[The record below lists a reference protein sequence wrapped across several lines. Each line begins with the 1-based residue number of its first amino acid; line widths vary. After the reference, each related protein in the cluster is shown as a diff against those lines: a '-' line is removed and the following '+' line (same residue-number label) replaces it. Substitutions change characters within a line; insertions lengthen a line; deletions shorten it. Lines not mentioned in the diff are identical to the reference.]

1 MSPITGRLDLT
12 AWRNDDWYE
21 YPLRVRGI
29 DITGIALDMEVRRTG
44 DTSGPALIALGKV
57 TDGQNGATFETQG
70 IHLRG
75 VSTVDGVVTSDVRIR
90 MDRATLQAM
99 PYYGELGEAADF
111 EYAFLIGGR
120 TRLIGK
126 FILPAHAY
134 GSDNANEDRAESTG
148 LGWRSDIPDAGA
160 TLSVSQDGG
169 ATIAIDGADLISV
182 TAEEAKD
189 AAAAAADALQ
199 QTEAISTTSYR
210 AVAGYPEREAIPLN
224 QRGNGMRVQTMVDG
238 RISEWRDDLYAP
250 GGWTGLKTEE
260 ELTRRQLQHGTQ
272 GQDTIDGLP
281 ATLAAQAAAI
291 GRIDRDI
298 AYKDTAITA
307 FTVAPAIAEVG
318 TTVNTVTF
326 HLEETGSGP
335 FAKVITR
342 GDGQTVWWLKSASRD
357 VIAFADATISTDL
370 LTAGDS
376 LIYDW
381 GPTAANAAGLN
392 LANPTAALY
401 SQTIRKLALR
411 LGVFVIAVTL
421 AGNILPASGA
431 TGTVTAVNGQPT
443 TFANPDAFLHASG
456 NDTEAHAMTGT
467 LAGRQ
472 VTITYNPVN
481 LDVYAITQANG
492 AAVAVPAGSVFVPDF
507 AAMMTS
513 RELWLM
519 PGHNSM
525 SLSSPA
531 ASFEEIRTTI
541 DAIMAK
547 RGNNRTLLTM
557 FWLAE
562 AELSLLPYV
571 NELRAYLRKAY
582 PANYVVDAQG
592 RDTYDMLLA
601 NSSPAD
607 RARGLV
613 SANLRRDDLHPN
625 ATGIGLLKDQV
636 LYFRAARMAGT
647 MALTVTTDFTLAVNG
662 KIRIATVRFF
672 NKGHAG
678 IVDKTAGIT
687 SVEANGTAQSWFADG
702 VARNLKITVQA
713 AGYLWYSQ
721 PASQADPS
729 AFKVN
734 GFAVTPIKTLRDHT
748 TGTNQVVQ
756 YADFLLSNRLAVGTV
771 VNLETIA

>member
-1 MSPITGRLDLT
+1 M
-12 AWRNDDWYE
+12 A
-21 YPLRVRGI
+21 
-29 DITGIALDMEVRRTG
+29 
-44 DTSGPALIALGKV
+44 
-57 TDGQNGATFETQG
+57 
-70 IHLRG
+70 
-75 VSTVDGVVTSDVRIR
+75 
-90 MDRATLQAM
+90 
-99 PYYGELGEAADF
+99 
-111 EYAFLIGGR
+111 
-120 TRLIGK
+120 
-126 FILPAHAY
+126 
-134 GSDNANEDRAESTG
+134 
-148 LGWRSDIPDAGA
+148 
-160 TLSVSQDGG
+160 
-169 ATIAIDGADLISV
+169 ATIASILRDGEDPSMPALRQWLQALSSSVASSSLGFRTFFNLNDLNVYVPTGDQPTYAFTTDDGLTAYKFTNGAWVIDNTFYQGFGDLVAPVVSDLANFKTSLLGADKGVSGYGEREDIAVAIRPYGLERRVARAFQDANGVWQPRTFRWIN
-182 TAEEAKD
+182 TAGGD
-189 AAAAAADALQ
+189 
-199 QTEAISTTSYR
+199 
-210 AVAGYPEREAIPLN
+210 AVAG
-224 QRGNGMRVQTMVDG
+224 
-238 RISEWRDDLYAP
+238 P
-250 GGWTGLKTEE
+250 GDWLGLFTEE

-281 ATLAAQAAAI
+281 ATLAAQSAAI
-291 GRIDRDI
+291 ERIDRDI
-298 AYKDTAITA
+298 AYKDTAITS
-307 FTVAPAIAEVG
+307 FTVAPAVVESG
-318 TTVNTVTF
+318 TTINAVNF
-326 HLEETGSGP
+326 HLEEVGSGP
-335 FAKVITR
+335 FAKVISR
-342 GDGQTVWWLKSASRD
+342 GDGQTVWWLKSASHD
-357 VIAFADATISTDL
+357 TIAFADATFSTDL
-370 LTAGDS
+370 LTGGDS

-421 AGNILPASGA
+421 AGNMLPASGA

-456 NDTEAHAMTGT
+456 NDTEAHAMAGT

-472 VTITYNPVN
+472 VTIRYNPVN
-481 LDVYAITQANG
+481 VDVYAITQANG

-547 RGNNRTLLTM
+547 RGNNRTLLTI

-601 NSSPAD
+601 NSSAAD

-636 LYFRAARMAGT
+636 IYFRNARMSGT

-662 KIRIATVRFF
+662 KTRMASVRFF

-687 SVEANGTAQSWFADG
+687 SAEANGMVQSWFADV
-702 VARNLKITVQA
+702 VARTLTVAVQT

-734 GFAVTPIKTLRDHT
+734 GFAVTPTKTLRTHT
-748 TGTNQVVQ
+748 TATGQVVQ
-756 YADFLLSNRLAVGTV
+756 YADFLLSNRLSAGAVMTM
-771 VNLETIA
+771 EIFA

>member
-1 MSPITGRLDLT
+1 MSKPMTARHDLT
-12 AWRNDDWYE
+12 IWRNDDYYE
-21 YPLRVRGI
+21 YPIRVVGLDLT
-29 DITGIALDMEVRRTG
+29 DIVLKMEIRFAG
-44 DTSGPALIALGKV
+44 DTPGPALVSLVKV
-57 TDGQNGATFETQG
+57 TQEAEGVWFLGAPVTYGVPTSL
-70 IHLRG
+70 IHIRMNRATIQSL
-75 VSTVDGVVTSDVRIR
+75 SYDGVLGDTTVR
-90 MDRATLQAM
+90 
-99 PYYGELGEAADF
+99 
-111 EYAFLIGGR
+111 EYALLIGGR
-120 TRLIGK
+120 TRMMGRILI
-126 FILPAHAY
+126 PPHAY
-134 GSDNANEDRAESTG
+134 GSNDAPAKRGAGKGVTAQTMA
-148 LGWRSDIPDAGA
+148 PDTGA
-160 TLSVSQDGG
+160 TMTLSADGG
-169 ATIAIDGADLISV
+169 ATLEIDGADMVAAIGN
-182 TAEEAKD
+182 EAV
-189 AAAAAADALQ
+189 AAADAAKDALAR
-199 QTEAISTTSYR
+199 TEAISTTSYR
-210 AVAGYPEREAIPLN
+210 AVADYPEREAIPLD
-224 QRGNGMRVQTMVDG
+224 QRGNGLRVQTMSDG
-238 RISEWRDDLYAP
+238 RIVEWRTAQFAP
-250 GGWTGLKTEE
+250 GGWTSLLNEE
-260 ELTRRQLQHGTQ
+260 ELTRRALQHGTQ

-281 ATLAAQAAAI
+281 ATLAAQTAAI

-307 FTVAPAIAEVG
+307 FTVAPAVVEIG
-318 TTVNTVTF
+318 TTVNAVTF
-326 HLEETGSGP
+326 HIEETGSGP

-342 GDGQTVWWLKSASRD
+342 GDGQTVWWLKSASHD
-357 VIAFADATISTDL
+357 TIAFADAAFATDL
-370 LTAGDS
+370 LTGGDS

-381 GPTAANAAGLN
+381 GPTAANAVGLN

-421 AGNILPASGA
+421 AGNVLPASGA

-472 VTITYNPVN
+472 VTITYNPAN

-601 NSSPAD
+601 NSSAAD

-636 LYFRAARMAGT
+636 LYFRNARMAGT
-647 MALTVTTDFTLAVNG
+647 MALAVTTDFTLSVNG
-662 KIRIATVRFF
+662 KTRIASVRFF

-678 IVDKTAGIT
+678 IVDKAGGIAST
-687 SVEANGTAQSWFADG
+687 DANGMSQSWWADSISRSLA
-702 VARNLKITVQA
+702 VPVQA
-713 AGYLWYSQ
+713 AGYVWYSQ

-734 GFAVTPIKTLRDHT
+734 GFAVTGTKTLRNHT
-748 TGTNQVVQ
+748 TATGQIVQ
-756 YADFLLSNRLAVGTV
+756 YADFRLSNRLNAGPAI
-771 VNLETIA
+771 NLEIIA

>member
-1 MSPITGRLDLT
+1 MTLSITAQHDIT
-12 AWRNDDWYE
+12 ALRNDDYFE
-21 YPLRVRGI
+21 YPVRVIGP
-29 DITGIALDMEVRRTG
+29 DLTGIAMVMEVRLAG
-44 DTSGPALIALGKV
+44 DTHGLPMKSLAKV
-57 TDGQNGATFETQG
+57 TTAIE
-70 IHLRG
+70 G
-75 VSTVDGVVTSDVRIR
+75 VYFAGMTLVDGVAHNDIRIR
-90 MDRATLQAM
+90 MNRATLQSMGYATAR
-99 PYYGELGEAADF
+99 GTTAVR
-111 EYAFLIGGR
+111 EYAFVIGGR
-120 TRLIGK
+120 TRLTGRLL
-126 FILPAHAY
+126 LPPHAY
-134 GSDNANEDRAESTG
+134 
-148 LGWRSDIPDAGA
+148 RSDDAPVVFPGGSSVRVEREFLSQDAG
-160 TLSVSQDGG
+160 LSLTISQDGG
-169 ATIAIDGADLISV
+169 VTLVIDGAGIVSA
-182 TAEEAKD
+182 TAEEAKAAAEEAQD
-189 AAAAAADALQ
+189 AAAR
-199 QTEAISTTSYR
+199 TEAIASTSFRSVPTY
-210 AVAGYPEREAIPLN
+210 AAREAIPLD
-224 QRGNGMRVQTMVDG
+224 QRSNGMRVQVMEGTA
-238 RISEWRDDLYAP
+238 REFEWRLGVNGV
-250 GGWTGLKTEE
+250 GGWVGLLTEE

-281 ATLAAQAAAI
+281 ATLAAQTAAI

-307 FTVAPAIAEVG
+307 FTVAPAVAEIG
-318 TTVNTVTF
+318 TTVNAVTF
-326 HLEETGSGP
+326 HLEEAGSGP

-342 GDGQTVWWLKSASRD
+342 GDGQTVWWLKSASHD
-357 VIAFADATISTDL
+357 TIAFADATFSTDL
-370 LTAGDS
+370 LTGGDS

-381 GPTAANAAGLN
+381 GPTAANAAGLA

-411 LGVFVIAVTL
+411 LGVFVIVVTL
-421 AGNILPASGA
+421 AGNMLPASGA
-431 TGTVTAVNGQPT
+431 SGTVTAVNGQPT

-456 NDTEAHAMTGT
+456 NDTEAHAMTGM

-472 VTITYNPVN
+472 VTITYDPVN
-481 LDVYAITQANG
+481 RDVYAITQANG

-571 NELRAYLRKAY
+571 NELRTYLRKAY

-601 NSSPAD
+601 NSSAAD
-607 RARGLV
+607 RARGLL

-636 LYFRAARMAGT
+636 LYFRNARMAGT
-647 MALTVTTDFTLAVNG
+647 MAINATTSFTLSVNG
-662 KIRIATVRFF
+662 KTATASVRFF
-672 NKGHAG
+672 PRRFWGVSASDALTKAQIMALAGSELSDGRAKAVTVNAAAQYVFVAYVASLGDPTGFKIGGFNEQYVKTTVNVTTAAGLTADYTVLRSLNKLTGA
-678 IVDKTAGIT
+678 A
-687 SVEANGTAQSWFADG
+687 SVE
-702 VARNLKITVQA
+702 VQ
-713 AGYLWYSQ
+713 
-721 PASQADPS
+721 
-729 AFKVN
+729 
-734 GFAVTPIKTLRDHT
+734 
-748 TGTNQVVQ
+748 
-756 YADFLLSNRLAVGTV
+756 
-771 VNLETIA
+771 